1 MIIWSEVRAIL
12 NGFLLTNKELFTTF
26 GSISTG
32 AFFYAYP
39 FLTMFSSTLCAMY
52 VLNYRKRKRK
62 RKNTKQTFFGES
74 HTMQLSIV
82 FFRNRPIEITVTG
95 CQSILSML
103 FESCSREGLV
113 LLLYSNCFL
122 IKEQK
127 IMLSNSSSN
136 ITSDSRQKPK
146 CARCRNHGI
155 YPVLLKGHR
164 NLCPYRQCRCED
176 CVLILERR
184 RLATKSG
191 GQTDVIC
198 EKQRTRKKHSSNTMQ
213 KGEALIH
220 PVMADPPPTSYL
232 SGKGKHFESC
242 VRTLLFGNQNLN
254 LLIIVL
260 RQEEVWLYLKKM
272 CHHEAVTDH

>member
-1 MIIWSEVRAIL
+1 MGKAIPCS
-12 NGFLLTNKELFTTF
+12 FRLF
-26 GSISTG
+26 
-32 AFFYAYP
+32 
-39 FLTMFSSTLCAMY
+39 
-52 VLNYRKRKRK
+52 
-62 RKNTKQTFFGES
+62 
-74 HTMQLSIV
+74 

-95 CQSILSML
+95 CQSILSMP
-103 FESCSREGLV
+103 FESCPREGLV

-122 IKEQK
+122 IIFTIQLLQEQK
-127 IMLSNSSSN
+127 IMLPNSSSN
-136 ITSDSRQKPK
+136 ITSDSRQKAK

-198 EKQRTRKKHSSNTMQ
+198 EKQSTRKKHSSNTMQ

-232 SGKGKHFESC
+232 SGKGKRFKAS

-254 LLIIVL
+254 LLITVL

>member
-164 NLCPYRQCRCED
+164 NLCPYS
-176 CVLILERR
+176 CVQAVQMWRLCFDLGKKASCDKIRR
-184 RLATKSG
+184 SNGRNLRETKHEEE
-191 GQTDVIC
+191 TLLKYDA
-198 EKQRTRKKHSSNTMQ
+198 
-213 KGEALIH
+213 KGRSF
-220 PVMADPPPTSYL
+220 DPPRNGRSPTNFIFIR
-232 SGKGKHFESC
+232 K
-242 VRTLLFGNQNLN
+242 R
-254 LLIIVL
+254 
-260 RQEEVWLYLKKM
+260 
-272 CHHEAVTDH
+272 

>member
-1 MIIWSEVRAIL
+1 MCDVCLKLKKTQKKTQKYKADVFWGKPYYA
-12 NGFLLTNKELFTTF
+12 
-26 GSISTG
+26 
-32 AFFYAYP
+32 AFDCF
-39 FLTMFSSTLCAMY
+39 
-52 VLNYRKRKRK
+52 
-62 RKNTKQTFFGES
+62 
-74 HTMQLSIV
+74 
-82 FFRNRPIEITVTG
+82 FFRNRPVEITVTG
-95 CQSILSML
+95 CQSILSMP
-103 FESCSREGLV
+103 FESCPRECLV
-113 LLLYSNCFL
+113 LFILYSNCFL
-122 IKEQK
+122 ITFTIQLLQEQK

-220 PVMADPPPTSYL
+220 LVMADPPPTSYL
-232 SGKGKHFESC
+232 SGKGKHFKSC
-242 VRTLLFGNQNLN
+242 VRTLLFYNQDLN

-260 RQEEVWLYLKKM
+260 EQEEVWLYLTKN
-272 CHHEAVTDH
+272 VSP

>member
-1 MIIWSEVRAIL
+1 
-12 NGFLLTNKELFTTF
+12 
-26 GSISTG
+26 
-32 AFFYAYP
+32 
-39 FLTMFSSTLCAMY
+39 
-52 VLNYRKRKRK
+52 
-62 RKNTKQTFFGES
+62 
-74 HTMQLSIV
+74 
-82 FFRNRPIEITVTG
+82 
-95 CQSILSML
+95 
-103 FESCSREGLV
+103 
-113 LLLYSNCFL
+113 
-122 IKEQK
+122 
-127 IMLSNSSSN
+127 MLSNSSSN

-146 CARCRNHGI
+146 YARCRNHGI
-155 YPVLLKGHR
+155 YPVLLNGHR

-198 EKQRTRKKHSSNTMQ
+198 QTKRTRRKHPSNTMQ
-213 KGEALIH
+213 KGGEYFNGSEALIH

-232 SGKGKHFESC
+232 SGKGKRFKAS

-254 LLIIVL
+254 LLITVL